1 MTKGPNDRIMATIHA
16 FPGWTTACF
25 SNIVLMA
32 PLLSS
37 CMSAQAGPDE
47 RRSAAEHS
55 ITGTIR
61 DVRPYYSQSFGDIFT
76 IQASVLHDVFDGRIY
91 PERGRYFAC
100 QIHSGTGR
108 DVSANPRAVLYFPRG
123 YSINQNNDEFAVFEI
138 ASVDISEAYRRGKA
152 ATGAADIQLTIRS
165 ILVVDHAIV
174 RFPFYK

>member
-1 MTKGPNDRIMATIHA
+1 MTLMHA
-16 FPGWTTACF
+16 SPGWTTAGF
-25 SNIVLMA
+25 SCVVLMA

-37 CMSAQAGPDE
+37 CMSAHAGPDE
-47 RRSAAEHS
+47 RRSAAELS
-55 ITGTIR
+55 VTGTIR
-61 DVRPYYSQSFGDIFT
+61 DVRPYYAQSFGDIFT
-76 IQASVLHDVFDGRIY
+76 IKANVLHDIFDGRIY

-100 QIHSGTGR
+100 QIHSTTGR

-138 ASVDISEAYRRGKA
+138 ATVDISDAYHRGKT